1 VPKARPLAMQLAFSH
16 GLIGLLA
23 CFAVGSLLALLL
35 PEVYLRQRQKAL
47 VAVGQNV
54 AAQVAP
60 ALERGVFVQALLVG
74 GAEVSS
80 LSIIDAHG
88 RVMATLTPPGQRGR
102 GLGLGG
108 APHAVARLDALW
120 RDRWEEV
127 RSGKVVEGSV
137 LSPEHGPVF
146 VAAVPVKGEQ
156 GVIGAVIVYARLT
169 DLRDAAIALLP
180 LVALASLLVA
190 AIAVAAGSWLSARM
204 ARPLRRMTEVAG
216 EVSQGNLALSVE
228 APAWAEGEALARAF
242 NQMTESLAAHEAS
255 RRQFVADASH
265 QLRAPLT
272 SLQAQAEAL
281 LDGVV
286 QDEATRQRFLARI
299 VEDAKGL
306 SALAQELL
314 DLERLES
321 GPKAPQREPLDLGA
335 LLHDVAEAFSADGPV
350 SVIAETPP
358 DLPPARADR
367 SEVRQ
372 ALVNLVSNA
381 VKYSPPGGE
390 VRLTAH
396 ASGSAIRISVADDG
410 PGLAP
415 EHLPLVWE
423 RFYRVPGDETRGSGL
438 GLPIAKRLVER
449 QEGCVGV
456 DSAPGAGSTF
466 WFDLPIAEAG

>member
-1 VPKARPLAMQLAFSH
+1 VRKPRPLAVQLSFSH

-23 CFAVGSLLALLL
+23 CAAIGLLLALLL
-35 PEVYLRQRQKAL
+35 PEVYLRQRQEAL
-47 VAVGQNV
+47 VAVGQGV

-60 ALERGVFVQALLVG
+60 ALERGVSVKALLVG

-80 LSIIDAHG
+80 LSIIDARG
-88 RVMATLTPPGQRGR
+88 RLMTNLTPPGQRGR
-102 GLGLGG
+102 GLGLTG
-108 APHAVARLDALW
+108 ARAAARLDALW

-127 RSGKVVEGSV
+127 RSGQVVEGRV

-146 VAAVPVKGEQ
+146 VAAVPVKGER

-169 DLRDAAIALLP
+169 DLRGAAIALLP

-216 EVSQGNLALSVE
+216 QVSQGNLALSVE

-321 GPKAPQREPLDLGA
+321 GPRAPQREPLDLGP
-335 LLHDVAEAFSADGPV
+335 LLRDVAEAFSADGSA
-350 SVIAETPP
+350 SVVAEAPP

-381 VKYSPPGGE
+381 VKYSPPGGR
-390 VRLTAH
+390 VRLTAG
-396 ASGSAIRISVADDG
+396 ASASVIRISVTDDG

-423 RFYRVPGDETRGSGL
+423 RFYRVPGDDTRGSGL

-456 DSAPGAGSTF
+456 DSTPGAGSTF
-466 WFDLPIAEAG
+466 WLELPTAG